1 MDNQDVLDMV
11 ELKPHGLLIML
22 DDECRVPKGSDKG
35 YLDKIRKTHE
45 KNKRFLVSPPPQPQP
60 PPLTPRALSR
70 PHPC

>member
-45 KNKRFLVSPPPQPQP
+45 KNKRFLVSPPP
-60 PPLTPRALSR
+60 
-70 PHPC
+70 